1 MSMAMAST
9 NRPNILKCVLSLSL
23 ISCALSAQPLVN
35 AHADEAPIAS
45 GQQTNGKARVDILSL
60 KRTEGGT
67 VTLRF
72 AVTNENN
79 ADLSMTIGNMR
90 LIDLVNRRTYSPG
103 LESPSCRIPS
113 TEKHIC
119 WAMFAAPNAS
129 VNMINVSFYEDFG
142 LIPVPISN

>member
-1 MSMAMAST
+1 MSTAMAST
-9 NRPNILKCVLSLSL
+9 NRPTMLRRVLSLSL
-23 ISCALSAQPLVN
+23 ISCALSAQPLIN
-35 AHADEAPIAS
+35 AHADEFPIAS

-79 ADLSMTIGNMR
+79 TDLSMTIGNME

-103 LESPSCRIPS
+103 LKSPSCSIPS
-113 TEKHIC
+113 TQKRIC
-119 WAMFAAPNAS
+119 RAMFAAPNAS
-129 VNMINVSFYEDFG
+129 VNMINASFYEDFG

>member
-1 MSMAMAST
+1 MSTAMAS
-9 NRPNILKCVLSLSL
+9 NRPKVLKRVLLLSLV
-23 ISCALSAQPLVN
+23 SCALSAQPLIN
-35 AHADEAPIAS
+35 AHADETAVAS

-79 ADLSMTIGNMR
+79 NTLSIVIGNMR
-90 LIDLVNRRTYSPG
+90 LIDLVNRRIYEPG
-103 LESPSCRIPS
+103 LQSPSCNVPS
-113 TEKHIC
+113 TERLIC

-129 VNMINVSFYEDFG
+129 VSMVNVSFYEDFG